1 MALLFPEA
9 FSEEPAYA
17 AEMAEGF
24 KDVAPGKVS
33 AAEQRRLKAAK
44 KQEAQTKAAAKVK
57 GKAAKT
63 TSQFCTKKHS
73 RGDKVTFAINLKGG
87 GVNGRDKQ
95 IVQCQDYDI
104 SAIVMG
110 SLNEGKISI
119 EEAVKQVN
127 AWKTDG
133 TLPP

>member
-17 AEMAEGF
+17 AEMAEGCR
-24 KDVAPGKVS
+24 DVAPGKVS

-57 GKAAKT
+57 GKGGKT
-63 TSQFCTKKHS
+63 TPQFCIKKHS
-73 RGDKVTFAINLKGG
+73 RGDKVTFAINQKGG

-104 SAIVMG
+104 SAIVLG

>member
-1 MALLFPEA
+1 MLPSRGGSKLPK
-9 FSEEPAYA
+9 SRRRRP
-17 AEMAEGF
+17 
-24 KDVAPGKVS
+24 K
-33 AAEQRRLKAAK
+33 QRPRSRARLA
-44 KQEAQTKAAAKVK
+44 
-57 GKAAKT
+57 
-63 TSQFCTKKHS
+63 KKHS
-73 RGDKVTFAINLKGG
+73 RGDKVTFAINQKGG

-104 SAIVMG
+104 SAIVLG

-127 AWKTDG
+127 AWRTDG

>member
-1 MALLFPEA
+1 
-9 FSEEPAYA
+9 
-17 AEMAEGF
+17 MAEGF

-63 TSQFCTKKHS
+63 TSQFCIKKHA

-104 SAIVMG
+104 SATVMG